1 MKKINFTLSL
11 FLIMLAGL
19 TQAQELS
26 QEKSFNDSLVIYTK
40 DTLQKNQ
47 FILGL
52 QTSGTSLDGSFSIS
66 PSTGIQFGYR
76 LRNKHSI
83 LLTLNPGNNAVGH
96 SFDLRYQYDFF
107 QSKRFYFGAYAGL
120 NYRYINKNHTGS
132 GNNYFRYGLN
142 FGFTA
147 SYNLPKNFVL
157 KSSLGHEW
165 LLYNH
170 YMHIDQDN
178 IGEFY
183 QFEILPKFEL
193 GIEKRF

>member
-1 MKKINFTLSL
+1 
-11 FLIMLAGL
+11 MLAGL

-26 QEKSFNDSLVIYTK
+26 QEKSFNDSLVISTK

-47 FILGL
+47 FIVGL
-52 QTSGTSLDGSFSIS
+52 QASLYDGSFVIN
-66 PSTGIQFGYR
+66 PSTGIQLGYR

-120 NYRYINKNHTGS
+120 NYRYLNQ
-132 GNNYFRYGLN
+132 NYSSNGYNYYGFGVN
-142 FGFTA
+142 YGFTA

-165 LLYNH
+165 NLYNH

-183 QFEILPKFEL
+183 RFEILPKFEL

>member
-26 QEKSFNDSLVIYTK
+26 QEKSFNDSLVISTK

-52 QTSGTSLDGSFSIS
+52 QASGTYLDGSYSTN
-66 PSTGIQFGYR
+66 PSTGIQLGYR

-120 NYRYINKNHTGS
+120 NYRYLNKKHTSS

-142 FGFTA
+142 YGFTA

-165 LLYNH
+165 NLYNH

-178 IGEFY
+178 IDEFY
-183 QFEILPKFEL
+183 QLDVIPKFEL